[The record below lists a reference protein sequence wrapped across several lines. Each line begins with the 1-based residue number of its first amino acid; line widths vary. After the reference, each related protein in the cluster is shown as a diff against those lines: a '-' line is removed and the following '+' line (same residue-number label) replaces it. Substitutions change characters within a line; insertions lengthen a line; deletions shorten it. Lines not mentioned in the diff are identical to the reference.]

1 MSDMQVLLRGG
12 VTWFAKNSDRE
23 PSEPQHVV
31 RIPAVENDRAAI
43 VDCSLIQISQTAR
56 RHALIL
62 SKPSWTWGA
71 EMGVSE
77 LGVAIGNA
85 AVPSKFDDESDNG
98 LLGADLVRLALERSY
113 DAEEA
118 IQIIADL
125 LEQYGQG
132 GASGYRDKSQRCDNV
147 FLIADR
153 SQAWLMETAGRFWA
167 ARCVGKH
174 SELIGEGR
182 FAAVSNCLTIEH
194 EFDVCSDNL
203 QDLARKH
210 GYWDGEGE
218 FSFRGAFEAEAQPFF
233 AGAGERRRA
242 SEEQLAGMISGDEP
256 ELPQFY
262 AGLRH
267 HHSSKDPFHAH
278 DNQDLCRH
286 AAGKSCPAQTCGS
299 MVARL
304 VERNRDDYLFTGSSA
319 PCLSFFK
326 PVDFDFS
333 IAYHFLHRLDDS
345 EAFSYWHQSE
355 SLHRRAL
362 FNPDFREALR
372 DSQREVERE
381 MFCWLNEANPLE
393 GASYRE
399 ADQIAAQWHEAWH
412 TRAQELPMDTDF
424 LSRYGSFWKNLNR
437 QDLII

>member
-31 RIPAVENDRAAI
+31 RIPAVENDQAAI
-43 VDCSLIQISQTAR
+43 VECSLIQIPQTAR
-56 RHALIL
+56 RNALIL

-85 AVPSKFDDESDNG
+85 AVPASLQDDSSDG
-98 LLGADLVRLALERSY
+98 LLGADLVRLALERAY
-113 DAEEA
+113 EAEEA
-118 IQIIADL
+118 IQIIGDL

-132 GASGYRDKSQRCDNV
+132 GASGYRDKSQRCENV

-153 SQAWLMETAGRFWA
+153 EQAWIMETAGRFWA
-167 ARCVGKH
+167 ARCVGRHRDLVADGKYAAL
-174 SELIGEGR
+174 SNERTIGQEFELCTQG
-182 FAAVSNCLTIEH
+182 LP
-194 EFDVCSDNL
+194 
-203 QDLARKH
+203 DLARKQ
-210 GYWDGEGE
+210 GCWDGEGE
-218 FSFRGAFEAEAQPFF
+218 FSFRDAFAASPGALFS
-233 AGAGERRRA
+233 GAGERRHL
-242 SEEQLAGMISGDEP
+242 SEERLAAMTAGDEP
-256 ELPQFY
+256 ELTQFFEN
-262 AGLRH
+262 LRH
-267 HHSSKDPFHAH
+267 HHSSGNGFQHSNED
-278 DNQDLCRH
+278 DLCRH
-286 AAGKSCPAQTCGS
+286 ATGKACPVQTCGS

-304 VERNRDDYLFTGSSA
+304 VERSRDDYLFTGSSA
-319 PCLSFFK
+319 PCLSIFK

-333 IAYHFLHRLDDS
+333 TAYHFLRQANDS

-362 FNPDFREALR
+362 FNQDFRDTLR
-372 DSQREVERE
+372 ESQREVERE
-381 MFCWLNEANPLE
+381 IFCWLNETNPLE

-399 ADQIAAQWHEAWH
+399 ADQIAAQWHRTWH
-412 TRAQELPMDTDF
+412 SRAQELPMDTDF
-424 LSRYGSFWKNLNR
+424 LSRYGSFWKHLNR